1 MAEGTQLTRARA
13 GEITPQM
20 RVVAADEG
28 LDAEQ
33 IRAEVAA
40 GTICIPANV
49 HHASLHPCGIGRSLR
64 TKVNANI
71 GNSKVGS
78 SLEGELEK
86 LRVSVKY
93 GADAVMDLSTGA
105 DLDPIRAAILAES
118 RLPVG
123 TVPVYAVAAK
133 VGDFN
138 RVTAAD
144 LLAELRHQARQGVDF
159 FTIHA
164 GLLREHVAL
173 VQSRLTGIVSR
184 GGSLLA
190 RWMLEHD
197 AENPFYVHFDE
208 VLAICA
214 EHDVSLS
221 LGDGLRPG
229 SLHDA
234 NDAAQFAELKVLGA
248 LARRCRA
255 AGVQV
260 FIEGPGHVP
269 LHLIEENVRLQQ
281 QYCDGA
287 PFYVLGPLVTDI
299 GAGYD
304 HVTSAI
310 GGAVAAMH
318 GVAMLCYVTPKEHL
332 GLPDAND
339 VREGLTVHRLA
350 AHAADIA
357 RGLKGARDRDDAMS
371 RARFRFDWEQ
381 QFELALDGDRAR
393 EYYQQSGSS
402 DLKGL
407 RDHCTMCGEDFCAM
421 KISQGMC
428 SLPD

>member
-1 MAEGTQLTRARA
+1 
-13 GEITPQM
+13 M

-28 LDAEQ
+28 HEPES

-40 GTICIPANV
+40 GSVCIPANV
-49 HHASLHPCGIGRSLR
+49 HHASLHPCGIGKSLR

-71 GNSKVGS
+71 GNSKLGS
-78 SLEGELEK
+78 SVEQELEK
-86 LRVSVKY
+86 LRVSVQY

-105 DLDPIRAAILAES
+105 DLDAIRSAIIHES

-133 VGDFN
+133 LGDFS
-138 RVTAAD
+138 RVTADD
-144 LLAELRHQARQGVDF
+144 LLAELDHQARQGVDF

-164 GLLREHVAL
+164 GLLREHLPL
-173 VQSRLTGIVSR
+173 VQPRLTGIVSR

-190 RWMLEHD
+190 TWMKAHD
-197 AENPFYVHFDE
+197 RENPFFERFDD

-214 EHDVSLS
+214 AHDVALS

-234 NDAAQFAELKVLGA
+234 NDRAQFAELKVLGG

-281 QYCDGA
+281 EWCDGA
-287 PFYVLGPLVTDI
+287 PFYVLGPLVSDI

-332 GLPDAND
+332 GLPDAHD
-339 VREGLTVHRLA
+339 VREGITVHRLA

-357 RGLKGARDRDDAMS
+357 RGIKGARARDDAMS
-371 RARFRFDWEQ
+371 AARFRFDWEK

-393 EYYQQSGSS
+393 QYYRQSGSA
-402 DLKGL
+402 DVAGA

-421 KISQGMC
+421 KISQGLC
-428 SLPD
+428 TLE

>member
-1 MAEGTQLTRARA
+1 MSVATQVSRARA
-13 GEITPQM
+13 GEITPEM

-28 LDAEQ
+28 LEPES

-40 GTICIPANV
+40 GTLCIPANV
-49 HHASLHPCGIGRSLR
+49 HHASLHPCGIGKSLR

-71 GNSKVGS
+71 GNSKLGS
-78 SLEGELEK
+78 SVEQELEK
-86 LRVSVKY
+86 LRVSVQY

-105 DLDPIRAAILAES
+105 DLDAIRSAIIRES

-123 TVPVYAVAAK
+123 TVPVYAVAATL
-133 VGDFN
+133 GDFS
-138 RVTAAD
+138 RVTADD
-144 LLAELRHQARQGVDF
+144 LLAELDHQARQGVDF

-164 GLLREHVAL
+164 GLLREHLPL
-173 VQSRLTGIVSR
+173 VQPRLTGIVSR

-190 RWMLEHD
+190 TWMKAHD
-197 AENPFYVHFDE
+197 RENPFFERFDD

-214 EHDVSLS
+214 AHDVALS

-234 NDAAQFAELKVLGA
+234 NDRAQFAELKVLGELA
-248 LARRCRA
+248 LRCRQ

-281 QYCDGA
+281 EWCDGA
-287 PFYVLGPLVTDI
+287 PFYVLGPLVSDI

-332 GLPDAND
+332 GLPDAHD
-339 VREGLTVHRLA
+339 VREGITVHRLA

-357 RGLKGARDRDDAMS
+357 RGIKGARDRDDAMS
-371 RARFRFDWEQ
+371 AARFRFDWEK

-393 EYYQQSGSS
+393 QYYRQSGSA
-402 DLKGL
+402 DVAGA

-421 KISQGMC
+421 KISQGLC
-428 SLPD
+428 TLE